1 MMAGVLWSLL
11 AALGFGFLQ
20 ACNRKSNQLSD
31 AYRTA
36 FGLLF
41 AVEVLL
47 VLRAV
52 VLGELGLLALL
63 PLRVAVLFSVA
74 TFFHFAGGWTLLA
87 LSQQRIGVA
96 RTGALVSAAPLV
108 GTLLAAPVLD
118 EPLTLPILGG
128 VLLAATGVA
137 LISLSGGRNS
147 GAGGGWARPWLALT
161 VALIW
166 GSSPM
171 LIRIGLEDFP
181 YPVLGLTVGLGVA
194 VPLYALALRA
204 TGVGRGSRV
213 PAAARRWMM
222 LGGVAGVVAVS
233 SQWISF
239 TLTTI
244 AIAITVQQLATL
256 VVVALVPLMFKE
268 PFERMNP
275 LFFTGT
281 AAMLAGSVLVV
292 LAGR

>member
-1 MMAGVLWSLL
+1 MTVGVLWSLL

-36 FGLLF
+36 LGLLLV
-41 AVEVLL
+41 VEVLL
-47 VLRAV
+47 ILRAL
-52 VLGELGLLALL
+52 VLGELGLVAQV
-63 PLRVAVLFSVA
+63 PLRVVGLFTVA
-74 TFFHFAGGWTLLA
+74 TLLHFAGGWTLLA

-118 EPLTLPILGG
+118 EPLTFPILGG
-128 VLLAATGVA
+128 VLLAAAGVA
-137 LISLSGGRNS
+137 LISLSGGRAS
-147 GAGGGWARPWLALT
+147 AVGGGWARPWLALT

-181 YPVLGLTVGLGVA
+181 HPVLGLTVGLGVT
-194 VPLYALALRA
+194 VPLYVIGMRMIGL
-204 TGVGRGSRV
+204 GRGS
-213 PAAARRWMM
+213 PMPPPARRWMM
-222 LGGVAGVVAVS
+222 LGGVAGVIAVA

-244 AIAITVQQLATL
+244 AIAITVQQLAVL

-281 AAMLAGSVLVV
+281 AAVLAGSALVV
-292 LAGR
+292 LTGR

>member
-1 MMAGVLWSLL
+1 MTVGVLWSLL

-36 FGLLF
+36 LGLLLV
-41 AVEVLL
+41 VEVLL
-47 VLRAV
+47 ILRALL
-52 VLGELGLLALL
+52 LGELGLVAQV
-63 PLRVAVLFSVA
+63 PLRVAVLFAVA
-74 TFFHFAGGWTLLA
+74 TLFHFAGGWTLLA

-118 EPLTLPILGG
+118 EPLTFPILGG
-128 VLLAATGVA
+128 VLLAAAGVA
-137 LISLSGGRNS
+137 LISLSGGRTS
-147 GAGGGWARPWLALT
+147 GGWARPWLALT

-181 YPVLGLTVGLGVA
+181 HPVLGLTIGLGVA
-194 VPLYALALRA
+194 VPLYAIGLR
-204 TGVGRGSRV
+204 TTRLGRGSPL

-222 LGGVAGVVAVS
+222 LGGVAGVVAVA

-244 AIAITVQQLATL
+244 AIAITVQQLAVL